1 MHKDSN
7 LFINSKTCVFPVSIA
22 VAVASNVH
30 RNKYEETDSLI
41 LALSK
46 LEKKTR
52 DRSAD
57 RQTDRQTDE
66 AA

>member
-46 LEKKTR
+46 LETR

-57 RQTDRQTDE
+57 RQTDRQTDQ